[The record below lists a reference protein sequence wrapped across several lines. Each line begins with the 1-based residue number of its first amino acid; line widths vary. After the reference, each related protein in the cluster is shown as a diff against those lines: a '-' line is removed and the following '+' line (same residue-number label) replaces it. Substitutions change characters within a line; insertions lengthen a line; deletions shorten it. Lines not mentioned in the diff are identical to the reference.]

1 MVVIESESKFVLYVL
16 PIYHVNIMA
25 KGSPQAYLE
34 GKIRERLN
42 LKLGDLKSHCLSRPF
57 YLLT

>member
-1 MVVIESESKFVLYVL
+1 MNV
-16 PIYHVNIMA
+16 MA